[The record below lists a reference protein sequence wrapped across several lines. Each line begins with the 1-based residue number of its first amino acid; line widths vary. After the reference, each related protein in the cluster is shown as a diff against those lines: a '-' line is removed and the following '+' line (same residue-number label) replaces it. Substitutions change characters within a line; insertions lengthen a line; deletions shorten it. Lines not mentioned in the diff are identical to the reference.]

1 MRKSVTY
8 HVTLFYNDVRAL
20 ADRIKSALFKSPPKW
35 KWWNKV
41 HTSQSGGGEI
51 YLGAIPISKQLFGLP
66 LRNDLNTLTQTC
78 GVKAILSAVEE
89 FEINASGLVIR
100 PIKKEQWKKAG
111 ISQCHIDTPDFQSI
125 GLEKIDQGVEFL
137 RRHLKEGRS
146 VYVHCKAGRGRSS
159 LIVAAYLTKY
169 EGLTPG
175 EAYALLKSRR
185 PQVDIPA
192 RNVECLKSYVSNSK
206 EAFFN

>member
-100 PIKKEQWKKAG
+100 PIKKR
-111 ISQCHIDTPDFQSI
+111 TV
-125 GLEKIDQGVEFL
+125 EKG
-137 RRHLKEGRS
+137 RHLAMPYRHSRLPIDRIGKDRP
-146 VYVHCKAGRGRSS
+146 RGGVFAPPSQ
-159 LIVAAYLTKY
+159 
-169 EGLTPG
+169 
-175 EAYALLKSRR
+175 RR
-185 PQVDIPA
+185 PF
-192 RNVECLKSYVSNSK
+192 CLRALQSRKG
-206 EAFFN
+206 